1 LDALRSSVQEIEV
14 VQKDHDRRITAL
26 EKNDVAMEGR
36 QANAEARLKTM
47 EEALLE
53 VKTTV
58 ITESQKMREGYEKT
72 TERVFSLVEQQ
83 GSYKEAS
90 AARGHAE
97 VTQQNEY
104 RKVRFERVAELLGK
118 FGLAGGIL
126 YVFIDALIASFMK

>member
-1 LDALRSSVQEIEV
+1 METIRASIQELEV

-26 EKNDVAMEGR
+26 EKSDVVMEGR

-83 GSYKEAS
+83 GVYKEAS

-97 VTQQNEY
+97 TTQRNEY
-104 RKVRFERVAELLGK
+104 KKVRFERIVELIGK